1 MQDTLD
7 WSRKWPVDF
16 NDRKTELVL
25 FDRSN
30 ITDAIDVKMDGSGLE
45 KKNILLRSW
54 GSCLYLLN

>member
-45 KKNILLRSW
+45 KKIFF
-54 GSCLYLLN
+54 